1 MATNNTEE
9 KLNIYFGCSDPYGD
23 NRPEDIF
30 YSDVLP
36 VLRKHGLPEDE
47 IYAVANSVREM
58 IERAYSNGMDS
69 EAFDREDGYP
79 D

>member
-1 MATNNTEE
+1 MVNNTD

-23 NRPEDIF
+23 NRPEEIF

-36 VLRKHGLPEDE
+36 VLRKNGLSEDE
-47 IYAVANSVREM
+47 IYAVANSVRDM
-58 IERAYSNGMDS
+58 IERAYENGRDS
-69 EAFDREDGYP
+69 ESFDREDGYGYP